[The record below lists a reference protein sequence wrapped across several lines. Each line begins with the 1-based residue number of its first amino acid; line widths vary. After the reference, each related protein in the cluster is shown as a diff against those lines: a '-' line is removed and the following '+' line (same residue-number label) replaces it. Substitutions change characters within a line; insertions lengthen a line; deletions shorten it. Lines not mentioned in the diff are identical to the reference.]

1 MTRKVVMDLA
11 SLAAPPQQITV
22 RPGNTIQVRS
32 SFHYEGPPMTGRFR
46 TALYYSGGFD
56 PHDEIA
62 FGHLSFSI
70 PDSPDPGVTVSTAP
84 SDIKIVV
91 PPGYAGTQF
100 GLYTKLVDVP
110 GADIF
115 SPFYDNV
122 IVIEGIAPAF
132 SNLVIV
138 SYVAV

>member
-1 MTRKVVMDLA
+1 MEVAGLA
-11 SLAAPPQQITV
+11 VPPQQIVV
-22 RPGNTIQVRS
+22 RPGNTIKVRS
-32 SFHYEGPPMTGRFR
+32 TFHYEGPPMTGRFR
-46 TALYYSGGFD
+46 TALYYSGGID

-70 PDSPDPGVTVSTAP
+70 PDSPEPGVDVSTAP
-84 SDIKIVV
+84 SDISVVV
-91 PPGYAGTQF
+91 PAGYAGTQF

-122 IVIEGIAPAF
+122 IVIEGIEPAF
-132 SNLVIV
+132 SNLVIA
-138 SYVAV
+138 SYVVM